1 MGNFFALLCQPQC
14 RFTADESAAD
24 YDDLIGG
31 VLFSEQYFIGSIYR
45 KFTVY
50 GHLFRCGSTCT
61 YDDVCLE
68 GFCGIRGDFGIEVY
82 LYTLKLHLAFVIVHK
97 FQVITFEVWYTAW
110 DQVAAKVIALLTK
123 DNVMTTQCTDSSCFH
138 AGNTATGY
146 KNLLFLECRSEPV
159 NIFSAACRIDCAGY
173 GRICNT
179 SHTSLMAAET
189 WSDLVNSSLFDL
201 CGNLCVSEKRASVA
215 DNITTGTDGFFCQFR
230 IVHTTC
236 QNDRNIYFL
245 FQNATKFTVHAVLEI
260 HWRMV
265 PVPGVISSGV
275 DIERIISGVNEN
287 LGCRYTLLDIFADF
301 RVVLARKTPSNPA
314 FFAIAADWMNF

>member
-1 MGNFFALLCQPQC
+1 
-14 RFTADESAAD
+14 
-24 YDDLIGG
+24 
-31 VLFSEQYFIGSIYR
+31 
-45 KFTVY
+45 
-50 GHLFRCGSTCT
+50 
-61 YDDVCLE
+61 
-68 GFCGIRGDFGIEVY
+68 
-82 LYTLKLHLAFVIVHK
+82 
-97 FQVITFEVWYTAW
+97 
-110 DQVAAKVIALLTK
+110 
-123 DNVMTTQCTDSSCFH
+123 MTTQCTDSSCFH

-173 GRICNT
+173 GRICDT
-179 SHTSLMAAET
+179 SHTSLVAAET
-189 WSDLVNSSLFDL
+189 WSDLFNSSLFDL

-245 FQNATKFTVHAVLEI
+245 FQNATKFTVHTVLEI